1 MKPIVDRLEEIYG
14 DEFKIIRI
22 EINQSDGKKLA
33 REFGIVGQ
41 PSYIFFDDTGEETRR
56 MAGPQPFDVM
66 AQETERLLP
75 E

>member
-1 MKPIVDRLEEIYG
+1 MEPIVDRLEETYG

-41 PSYIFFDDTGEETRR
+41 PSYIFFDDAGEETRR
-56 MAGPQPFDVM
+56 MAGPQFFDVM
-66 AQETERLLP
+66 AEEIERSLQR
-75 E
+75 